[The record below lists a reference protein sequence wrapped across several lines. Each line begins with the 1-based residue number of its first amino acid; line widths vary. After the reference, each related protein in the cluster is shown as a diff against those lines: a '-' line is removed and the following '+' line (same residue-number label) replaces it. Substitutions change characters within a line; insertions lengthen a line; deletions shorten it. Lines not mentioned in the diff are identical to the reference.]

1 MNKEE
6 TKRIIETFKNSR
18 EKIGEQ
24 YETLIKEVDDD
35 LKKVLT
41 EEEYNVWNAVN
52 SDEEKEQKIID
63 TIMNDN
69 VPNDLDKFI

>member
-35 LKKVLT
+35 
-41 EEEYNVWNAVN
+41 
-52 SDEEKEQKIID
+52 
-63 TIMNDN
+63 
-69 VPNDLDKFI
+69 